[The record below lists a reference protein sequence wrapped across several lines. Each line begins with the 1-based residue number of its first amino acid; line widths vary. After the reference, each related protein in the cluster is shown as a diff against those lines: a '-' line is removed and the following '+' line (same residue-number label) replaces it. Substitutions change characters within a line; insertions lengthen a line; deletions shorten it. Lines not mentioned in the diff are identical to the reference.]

1 LDSSWSKQ
9 GVGTKS
15 RSLSFNFFGVEV
27 EVTVT
32 DPECKR
38 LLLANHGFFQASV
51 QIPVLSY
58 VVDRRKAD
66 RFLILRGSEPPLQA
80 NDDGEFLFLFEK
92 DLTIELQKLRPALYF
107 VHAAA
112 LQFQGKGLMLI
123 AMSGGGKSTTTWALC
138 NHGFRY
144 LSDELGPVDLTTLE
158 VVPYPHAL
166 NLKKTPPSPYALP
179 PQTVRTSRTLHVPVE
194 ALPGGVQSTPAPLA
208 AIFFLFYRPDACSPE
223 IQPVNRAEAG
233 ARLFANALNAL
244 AHPGEGLDA
253 ALELAARC
261 SCFELTS
268 NDLRETCRIV
278 SETMETLRNSG

>member
-1 LDSSWSKQ
+1 
-9 GVGTKS
+9 VAVRVKS
-15 RSLSFNFFGVEV
+15 ESLAFSFFDVEV
-27 EVTVT
+27 QVTVT
-32 DPECKR
+32 DPVCKK
-38 LLLANHGFFQASV
+38 LLLANYGFFQVSSKY
-51 QIPVLSY
+51 PVLSY
-58 VVDRRKAD
+58 VVNRRKAD
-66 RFLILRGSEPPLQA
+66 RFLILRGSDPPLQA
-80 NDDGEFLFLFEK
+80 HDDGDFLFLFEK
-92 DLTIELQKLRPALYF
+92 DITIELQKLRPALYF

-138 NHGFRY
+138 HHGFRY
-144 LSDELGPVDLTTLE
+144 LSDELGPVDLKTLE

-179 PQTVRTSRTLHVPVE
+179 LQTVRTSRSLHVPVE

-244 AHPGEGLDA
+244 AHPDDGLDA
-253 ALELAARC
+253 ALEIAANC

-268 NDLRETCRIV
+268 NDLMETCRIV
-278 SETMETLRNSG
+278 SKTMETLRNSG